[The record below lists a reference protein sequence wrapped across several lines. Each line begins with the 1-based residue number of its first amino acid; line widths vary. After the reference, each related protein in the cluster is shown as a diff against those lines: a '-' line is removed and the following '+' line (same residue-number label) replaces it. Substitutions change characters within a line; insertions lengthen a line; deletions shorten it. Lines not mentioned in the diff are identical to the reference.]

1 MILQSMG
8 YGEITVISNP
18 DNEIDHLEK
27 FQQDLILMDIN
38 LAGTMTG
45 YDLTERLL
53 QKNSQLKIIFVSMF
67 SQQNYLNKALELG
80 AKGYVVKNAPIIEL
94 KNAIQTVEEGGT
106 YICEQMRN
114 HTIWSKIPI
123 LNIVPFSH
131 RPQFLK
137 KRQKKK
143 RDCFGQSLFY
153 T

>member
-18 DNEIDHLEK
+18 DNEIDRLDE

-53 QKNSQLKIIFVSMF
+53 QQNSQLKIIFVSMF

-114 HTIWSKIPI
+114 PTI
-123 LNIVPFSH
+123 
-131 RPQFLK
+131 
-137 KRQKKK
+137 
-143 RDCFGQSLFY
+143 
-153 T
+153 

>member
-1 MILQSMG
+1 MKTALIFEDFEPIAEIWKMILQSMG

-18 DNEIDHLEK
+18 DNEIDRLDE

-53 QKNSQLKIIFVSMF
+53 QQNSQLKIIFVSMF

-94 KNAIQTVEEGGT
+94 KNAIQRVEEGGT

-114 HTIWSKIPI
+114 PTI
-123 LNIVPFSH
+123 
-131 RPQFLK
+131 
-137 KRQKKK
+137 
-143 RDCFGQSLFY
+143 
-153 T
+153 

>member
-1 MILQSMG
+1 MKTALIFEDFEPIAEIWKMILQSMG
-8 YGEITVISNP
+8 YGEITIISNP
-18 DNEIDHLEK
+18 DNEIDRLYE

-53 QKNSQLKIIFVSMF
+53 QQNSQLKIIFVSMF

-114 HTIWSKIPI
+114 PTIWPKIPI
-123 LNIVPFSH
+123 LKIAPFVRH
-131 RPQFLK
+131 PQFL
-137 KRQKKK
+137 
-143 RDCFGQSLFY
+143 
-153 T
+153 

>member
-1 MILQSMG
+1 LKTALIFEDFEPIAEIWKMILQSMG

-114 HTIWSKIPI
+114 HTI
-123 LNIVPFSH
+123 
-131 RPQFLK
+131 
-137 KRQKKK
+137 
-143 RDCFGQSLFY
+143 
-153 T
+153 

>member
-1 MILQSMG
+1 MKTALIFEDFEPIAEIWKMILQSMG

-18 DNEIDHLEK
+18 DNEIDRLDE

-53 QKNSQLKIIFVSMF
+53 QQNSQLKIIFVSMF
-67 SQQNYLNKALELG
+67 SQQNYLNKTLELG

-114 HTIWSKIPI
+114 PTI
-123 LNIVPFSH
+123 
-131 RPQFLK
+131 
-137 KRQKKK
+137 
-143 RDCFGQSLFY
+143 
-153 T
+153 